1 MASLRWLT
9 SGAIMEATASPHR
22 EVHHAAPEP
31 GGYEQSG
38 WRTSALMRTSDIA

>member
-9 SGAIMEATASPHR
+9 SDAIMDAIAAPQR

-31 GGYEQSG
+31 GNPGV
-38 WRTSALMRTSDIA
+38 TP

>member
-1 MASLRWLT
+1 
-9 SGAIMEATASPHR
+9 MEATASPHR

-38 WRTSALMRTSDIA
+38 WRTSVLMRAPDIA